1 MRRGFSILLILFF
14 GLGPLS
20 ATAGASDDNSTLPAC
35 CRRGGAHHCAL
46 AMQRAAA
53 DASLPP
59 GSTPVVSAPL
69 TCPYYPGAAV
79 AITGPVP
86 ALAAS
91 PARLPILTVGFY
103 SAATVATPGLSSP
116 NRTHSGRG
124 PPANLLS

>member
-20 ATAGASDDNSTLPAC
+20 ATAGASDGNATLPAC

-59 GSTPVVSAPL
+59 GSTPVVSTPL

-79 AITGPVP
+79 AITGPAP
-86 ALAAS
+86 ALVAVAAHLPVLAAS
-91 PARLPILTVGFY
+91 FY
-103 SAATVATPGLSSP
+103 SAAAVATPSLSIP
-116 NRTHSGRG
+116 NRTHAGRG